1 MASTFSGIAVASN
14 SLANSQYSMY
24 VTSTNISN
32 ANTEGYSVQSVKQS
46 SGASG
51 VKYSTTTG
59 GSMSTTTAEQVQS
72 YYINTEYRE
81 AESTYSYW
89 ESSSTLLSNVQNS
102 YHALDDTGFSAL
114 YDSFVTEMSNLATTP
129 DDEAARALMA
139 ESAQSFCDSFNQT
152 ALGLLDQQS
161 MINDQ
166 VETTVTEINSL
177 AEQIADLNNEIK
189 MTALEGGNTNTLQD
203 QQDLLIDEL
212 SSLVDVDV
220 NMLSVSMGSST
231 YETVQI
237 SIGGTA
243 LVTDAVVSELEIVS
257 DDQILNGE
265 PKYDVVWAS
274 SGEALDCESGELA
287 SLIEVR
293 DGDSATEKGIPYYME
308 ELDTWARTFAEAFNE
323 GYTDSDGNA
332 VSGHTD
338 GYGLNGETG
347 SAFFTNEGMGSD
359 TFYAQNTDT
368 DLVYENIRALNLS
381 VNEDII
387 EDTDLIAVSSESGE
401 EGNAENLQA
410 LIDMTDSNAVFGTST
425 PKEAM
430 TAGIS
435 TLSANVSY
443 AETNFSSA
451 ETDYELYTTWRMSQ
465 TSVSVD
471 EEAAK
476 LESYQLSYNA
486 SAKVIEIWNEV
497 IEATIGLVG
506 G

>member
-14 SLANSQYSMY
+14 SLTNSQYSMY

-32 ANTEGYSVQSVKQS
+32 ANTEGYSVQSVKQY
-46 SGASG
+46 SGTSG

-59 GSMSTTTAEQVQS
+59 GSMSTTVAEQVQS
-72 YYINTEYRE
+72 YYMNTQYW
-81 AESTYSYW
+81 ESQSSYSYW
-89 ESSSTLLSNVQNS
+89 DTTSTLLSNVENS

-114 YDSFVTEMSNLATTP
+114 YDEFVTQMSNLITTP
-129 DDEAARALMA
+129 DDEAARSLMA
-139 ESAQSFCDSFNQT
+139 ESAQSFCDSLNQT
-152 ALGLLDQQS
+152 ALDLLDQQS

-166 VETTVTEINSL
+166 VETTVTEINAL
-177 AEQIADLNNEIK
+177 ADQIAELNTEIK
-189 MTALEGGNTNTLQD
+189 MTALEGGNTNALQD

-220 NMLSVSMGSST
+220 NMLSVSMGSSS

-243 LVTDAVVSELEIVS
+243 LVTDDVVSDLELVS
-257 DDQILNGE
+257 DGELLNGE

-274 SGEALDCESGELA
+274 SGKSLDCESGELA
-287 SLIEVR
+287 ALIEVR
-293 DGDSATEKGIPYYME
+293 DGDSATSKGIPYYME
-308 ELDTWARTFAEAFNE
+308 ELDSWAQTFAKAFNE
-323 GYTDSDGNA
+323 GLTGDDGTEIA
-332 VSGHTD
+332 GHAD
-338 GYGLNGETG
+338 GYDLNGETG
-347 SAFFTNEGMGSD
+347 TAFFTNSGMGSD
-359 TFYAQNTDT
+359 DFYAQDTDT
-368 DLVYENIRALNLS
+368 DALYENITALNLS

-387 EDTDLIAVSSESGE
+387 EDPDLIAVSDTQGE
-401 EGNAENLQA
+401 EGNAQNLQA
-410 LIDMTDSNAVFGTST
+410 ILDMTDSNAVFGTST
-425 PKEAM
+425 PKESM
-430 TAGIS
+430 TAKIS

-443 AETNFSSA
+443 AETSYSSA